1 MLPKKISDEEC
12 RDNAEKNSADYNE
25 EAFLHKAMRFAGV
38 IGREALLKAFQLYYV
53 TQKPELPAKVKTII
67 MGALA
72 YLVLPVDVVPDLLPV
87 VGYTDDV
94 AVLAY
99 ALLQALPYI
108 DDEVN
113 ARRSRW
119 CRKFLA
125 RKNRYK

>member
-1 MLPKKISDEEC
+1 M
-12 RDNAEKNSADYNE
+12 
-25 EAFLHKAMRFAGV
+25 HKAMRFAGV

-53 TQKPELPAKVKTII
+53 MQKPELPAKVKTVI

-113 ARRSRW
+113 A
-119 CRKFLA
+119 KAEQMVQKIFGE
-125 RKNRYK
+125 KK

>member
-1 MLPKKISDEEC
+1 M
-12 RDNAEKNSADYNE
+12 
-25 EAFLHKAMRFAGV
+25 
-38 IGREALLKAFQLYYV
+38 
-53 TQKPELPAKVKTII
+53 QKPELPAKVKTII

-113 ARRSRW
+113 AKAEQMVQKIFGEKKS
-119 CRKFLA
+119 L
-125 RKNRYK
+125 

>member
-1 MLPKKISDEEC
+1 
-12 RDNAEKNSADYNE
+12 
-25 EAFLHKAMRFAGV
+25 MRFAGV

-53 TQKPELPAKVKTII
+53 MQKPELPAKVKTII

-113 ARRSRW
+113 A
-119 CRKFLA
+119 KAEQMLQKIFGEE
-125 RKNRYK
+125 K

>member
-1 MLPKKISDEEC
+1 M
-12 RDNAEKNSADYNE
+12 
-25 EAFLHKAMRFAGV
+25 HKAMRFAGV

-53 TQKPELPAKVKTII
+53 MQKPELPSKVKTII

-113 ARRSRW
+113 A
-119 CRKFLA
+119 KAEQMLQKIFGE
-125 RKNRYK
+125 KK